1 MLHVRIITPKKI
13 VLEQDADRVT
23 APGMDGEFTVLEHHT
38 RLFSMLT
45 EGIVSIQSKKGED
58 FLAIGSGYLETDG
71 NELTILVSSAYGQDE
86 IDEKI
91 TQDAIKSATQL
102 VEKAKDQGER
112 INASMLLRRSLLDQK
127 LLKMRRRRTPTS

>member
-1 MLHVRIITPKKI
+1 
-13 VLEQDADRVT
+13 
-23 APGMDGEFTVLEHHT
+23 
-38 RLFSMLT
+38 MLT